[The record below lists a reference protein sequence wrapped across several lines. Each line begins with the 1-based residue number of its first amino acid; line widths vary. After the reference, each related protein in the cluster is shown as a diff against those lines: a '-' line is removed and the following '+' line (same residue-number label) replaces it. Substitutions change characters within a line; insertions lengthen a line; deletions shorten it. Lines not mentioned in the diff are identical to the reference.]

1 MIKYNSED
9 LKNHDGVA
17 GVIKNSEGKILMLDH
32 VKFDFW
38 TIPVGKVKED
48 ETVIEGLEVE
58 MFEEIGINILE
69 CKEVVTGS
77 KVYDRDGS
85 KVEVVFHIY
94 EIEAYEGEVSNKEAH
109 KHRDLKWM
117 SIDEIKALHSV
128 SDSTKLYL
136 DYIDSKNNRG

>member
-17 GVIKNSEGKILMLDH
+17 GVIKNKEGKILMLDH
-32 VKFDFW
+32 VKFNFW

-58 MFEEIGINILE
+58 MFEEIGITIKE
-69 CKEVVTGS
+69 CREVVTGS
-77 KVYDRDGS
+77 NTYERNGS
-85 KVEVVFHIY
+85 MVEVVFHIF
-94 EIEAYEGEVSNKEAH
+94 EIEEYEGEVLNKEVD

-117 SIDEIKALHSV
+117 TVDEIKGLENI
-128 SDSTKLYL
+128 SDSTRLYL
-136 DYIDSKNNRG
+136 DYLKGI